1 MLLKAQN
8 AIGELYVEIGNTQEG
23 FKYFQKAWSNLQC
36 LPLSDLKD
44 NWNLMKQKVRVL
56 NNLAKSASEEY
67 LKENHVLEY
76 ATEVSKLVDNIPHDQ
91 ATMKY
96 TEGVLM

>member
-1 MLLKAQN
+1 MPIDILTLLWGKKKSSKHHILCQN
-8 AIGELYVEIGNTQEG
+8 LFPAV
-23 FKYFQKAWSNLQC
+23 K
-36 LPLSDLKD
+36 
-44 NWNLMKQKVRVL
+44 VL
-56 NNLAKSASEEY
+56 NNLAKTASEEY

-76 ATEVSKLVDNIPHDQ
+76 ATEVSKFLSNNPCDQ